1 MPGFLH
7 FEHLLA
13 ASRDEGNFLGTVA
26 EESEF
31 FFFSYS
37 PERRSLVAW
46 TKNTERVLGVKELA
60 VARDGNLFLRHA
72 HPDDRF
78 TLLTELEQG
87 LRGLNPYRATYRWIR
102 PDNNET
108 RWLHCRAHIT
118 RTADDIYF
126 DGVISDLTNEFTGT
140 ISRIAGPDSLATVLD
155 ALPTITFTVDSEL
168 RLLRVNRPR
177 GQLPFHFGDTG
188 FKHELFKVGRPLLAC
203 FSDNNQRTY
212 LETTLKDL
220 LSGKLTHFRTRM
232 ANDASIYSLEITTL
246 REPDGIHGLLFVASD
261 VTEIVAL
268 ERKLA
273 ELNKTEGLRLLA
285 AGVAHNFNNVLQ
297 SIVAQAAVIK
307 NHVNKP
313 ELVTSSSQAIIDLVD
328 RAAALAKQLSIVE
341 SEGQAAVPVDLNLA
355 VMAAVSRVEELFSQ
369 GFKIGVAF
377 GNPPQIAARQDLLAE
392 AIEALLRNA
401 SESMNT
407 GGTLAV
413 KTYQVSLATEQV
425 EKLAKGVYAKL
436 SIVDSGS
443 GMPETVRSRCLE
455 PFYTTKNADP
465 IGGLNLQGKGLGLSR
480 ALSIFRQFGGGL
492 TIESQA
498 GIGTQVNVYLPALPS
513 KLERAPALTDGQQPQ
528 VLIVDD
534 DLMVLRTMQFLIH
547 DLGYTCQVTDD
558 TKEALHIAQHASA
571 SLQLILID
579 ALMPR
584 TDGATLIRQIRRVNK
599 SSTLL
604 GFSGAD
610 SATARALVDAGAT
623 ELLTKPILPAQLK
636 TVLSRYISQ
645 HHSTPK

>member
-1 MPGFLH
+1 MTGFLH
-7 FEHLLA
+7 FEQLLA
-13 ASRDEGNFLGTVA
+13 TSRDENTFLSAIA
-26 EESEF
+26 EESACF
-31 FFFSYS
+31 YFSYS
-37 PERRSLVAW
+37 PERRCLVAW
-46 TKNTERVLGVKELA
+46 TKNTEQVLGVKELV

-118 RTADDIYF
+118 RIADDIF
-126 DGVISDLTNEFTGT
+126 FEGLIIDLTNEFTGT

-177 GQLPFHFGDTG
+177 GQLPFYFGDPG

-203 FSDNNQRTY
+203 FSDPNQRSY
-212 LETTLKDL
+212 LETTLKDI

-232 ANDASIYSLEITTL
+232 ANDASIYSLEITAL

-268 ERKLA
+268 ERKIA

-297 SIVAQAAVIK
+297 GIVAQAAIIKHHVI
-307 NHVNKP
+307 KP
-313 ELVTSSSQAIIDLVD
+313 ELVTASSQAIIDLVE
-328 RAAALAKQLSIVE
+328 RAAALAKQLSVVE
-341 SEGQAAVPVDLNLA
+341 SESQATVPVDLNLA
-355 VMAAVSRVEELFSQ
+355 VMAAVSRIEELFSQ

-377 GNPPQIAARQDLLAE
+377 GNPPAIAARQELLAE

-401 SESMNT
+401 SESMQA
-407 GGTLAV
+407 GGSLSV
-413 KTYQVSLATEQV
+413 KTYQVSLTNGQV
-425 EKLAKGVYAKL
+425 ETLGKGVYAKL

-443 GMPETVRSRCLE
+443 GMPEAVRARCLE

-465 IGGLNLQGKGLGLSR
+465 IAGLNLQGKGLGLSR

-492 TIESQA
+492 TIESQS
-498 GIGTQVNVYLPALPS
+498 GMGTQVNVYLPALAS
-513 KLERAPALTDGQQPQ
+513 KLESTTIIAEGQQPQ

-534 DLMVLRTMQFLIH
+534 DLMVLKTMQALLQ
-547 DLGYTCQVTDD
+547 DLGYSCRVTDD
-558 TKEALHIAQHASA
+558 AKEALHITQHASL
-571 SLQLILID
+571 SLKLVLVD
-579 ALMPR
+579 ALMPS
-584 TDGATLIRQIRRVNK
+584 TDGATLIKQIRRVNK
-599 SSTLL
+599 SITIV

-610 SATARALVDAGAT
+610 AVTASTLLDAGAL
-623 ELLTKPILPAQLK
+623 ELLTKPVLPSEVQA
-636 TVLSRYISQ
+636 VLRRYILSAV
-645 HHSTPK
+645 